1 MAVAGAKPQSFG
13 KLPVVKVQGVAMQ
26 PLLFPCLAFCV
37 WACDPSAPPAA
48 APRAPTAK
56 APAPQPAVLP
66 VALDLFVLEWR
77 LVEGAADLSG
87 ELAWLQRARQPL
99 THFSLTHGL
108 EAFLADQVGDEAARE
123 AALGRLRPA
132 RAVAARH
139 FFVDRPR
146 AAVEALLAAHVAE
159 YCPSVGNNLPP
170 HLQLPDAPCP
180 SGEDR
185 PSDYA
190 AFEQWAGASHS
201 EGRVQQWATTPD
213 RLTRED
219 FVSQLGVA
227 RGESVADVGAGEGFF
242 LDAFAQAVGP
252 EGRVTAV
259 EVDASLVEHLRWYAG
274 ALGHANVSA
283 QLAPLE
289 RPALARGAHD
299 VVFVCEVLKAV
310 VSNRTAATP
319 AGRAAALTWLEDAAQ
334 GLKPD
339 GRLVVVDHAFGD
351 APDGPSFSLLETL
364 FAEVGL
370 VHRVDLEGYG
380 KLNKVLVFTRD
391 KPWTLPKENAPTGH

>member
-1 MAVAGAKPQSFG
+1 MR
-13 KLPVVKVQGVAMQ
+13 L
-26 PLLFPCLAFCV
+26 PLLLCFAA
-37 WACDPSAPPAA
+37 WASACASSAPPAESPP
-48 APRAPTAK
+48 APPVE
-56 APAPQPAVLP
+56 APAPQRAVLP

-77 LVEGAADLSG
+77 LVEGAGDLPG

-99 THFSLTHGL
+99 GHFPLTHGL

-123 AALGRLRPA
+123 AALGRLRPD

-139 FFVDRPR
+139 FFLDRPR

-159 YCPSVGNNLPP
+159 YCSAVGNNLPP
-170 HLQLPDAPCP
+170 HLQLPEAPCP
-180 SGEDR
+180 SGVDR
-185 PSDYA
+185 PADYA

-213 RLTRED
+213 RLTRHD

-274 ALGHANVSA
+274 ALGHAHVAA
-283 QLAPLE
+283 QLAPFD
-289 RPALARGAHD
+289 RPALAPGAHD
-299 VVFVCEVLKAV
+299 LVFVCEVLKAV

-319 AGRAAALTWLEDAAQ
+319 AGRAAAVAWLQDAARA
-334 GLKPD
+334 LKPD
-339 GRLVVVDHAFGD
+339 GRLVVVDHDFGD
-351 APDGPSFSLLETL
+351 APDGPSFALLETL
-364 FAEVGL
+364 LAEVGL

-380 KLNKVLVFTRD
+380 GLNHVLVFTRD
-391 KPWTLPKENAPTGH
+391 KPWTPPRLGPPSGR